1 MHNSLPVC
9 HIAVLPAL
17 EARIFNCIQGIIVQD
32 GNQKTVICLQTE
44 VLKSMKIELALTD
57 GPNNSLHFQTGATLP
72 HLLSSSTVVLQQH
85 IAEVVESG
93 GVGLQNGGKGWIKR
107 CKCGWSQHSLF
118 SVIKSFGVVCCLS
131 RSSLRTHQWG
141 CGF

>member
-1 MHNSLPVC
+1 MEKQLLHRWATHGSGEGIRDAQLLTCMPYC
-9 HIAVLPAL
+9 STSC
-17 EARIFNCIQGIIVQD
+17 ARGEDVNCIQGIIVQD

-93 GVGLQNGGKGWIKR
+93 GVGLQNGGKG
-107 CKCGWSQHSLF
+107 
-118 SVIKSFGVVCCLS
+118 
-131 RSSLRTHQWG
+131 
-141 CGF
+141 